1 VKDFDI
7 QYLNHL
13 LYFVPVM
20 LQLKRVDDPVVFL
33 KEDYTV
39 LQNILLGAIECK
51 CIFHFMEKCDKRLS
65 VVLIYVL
72 HPSNKK
78 MLAVSF
84 HLS

>member
-1 VKDFDI
+1 MSQPKYAKHVKDFDI

-20 LQLKRVDDPVVFL
+20 LQLKRVEDPVVFL

-51 CIFHFMEKCDKRLS
+51 CIFHFMEKCDKS
-65 VVLIYVL
+65 V
-72 HPSNKK
+72 
-78 MLAVSF
+78 
-84 HLS
+84 

>member
-1 VKDFDI
+1 MPNVWKTDI

-13 LYFVPVM
+13 LYFVPVI
-20 LQLKRVDDPVVFL
+20 LQCKRVEDPVVFL

-51 CIFHFMEKCDKRLS
+51 CIFHFMEKCDKS

-72 HPSNKK
+72 HLSNKK
-78 MLAVSF
+78 NVSC
-84 HLS
+84 